1 MAGSRRSL
9 PACSLCGAAC
19 RGVSRVVPGLAPP
32 SPPRCR
38 CGLPAEPRRDIR
50 LRPVHLRACS
60 CRADHRLPPPRQ
72 PTRRR
77 VTAVVECAGK
87 RRGRPDHRLPP
98 LRQPTRRRVTAVVEC
113 ASKRRGLASA
123 AWFAS
128 AALLPPS
135 GRLFSFAGFV
145 RRRCATWRRRE
156 SSRLDSRCDPVLR
169 EEPRSAHTRGACRT
183 ARLRARPP
191 WSRICCVV
199 GGFYAPASPRAA
211 RFVLS

>member
-1 MAGSRRSL
+1 MLWGGSTRPPAQGRRVSSSPSSSL
-9 PACSLCGAAC
+9 VLVLQELLYFIRLPYRATLCGAAC

-50 LRPVHLRACS
+50 LRPVHLRACR
-60 CRADHRLPPPRQ
+60 C
-72 PTRRR
+72 
-77 VTAVVECAGK
+77 
-87 RRGRPDHRLPP
+87 RPDHRLPP
-98 LRQPTRRRVTAVVEC
+98 PRQPTRRRVTAVVEC

-128 AALLPPS
+128 AIWPLC
-135 GRLFSFAGFV
+135 SFASFV
-145 RRRCATWRRRE
+145 RQVCATLLRRE

-183 ARLRARPP
+183 ARLRDSCRP
-191 WSRICCVV
+191 RVV
-199 GGFYAPASPRAA
+199 FK
-211 RFVLS
+211 